1 MQINVSIGQNHR
13 FELREALLIY
23 GNRQTSFVTRHQ
35 VAASEKGPPT
45 LGPAQPLTIAFIE
58 SLVRSLSGPSAAEVL
73 PENILAKGDQMIA
86 WWTPARRRQMF
97 YENSEDK
104 AVHLN
109 GKTFPQPP
117 LVWRVSRGNLNIR
130 ALSENKRPDAKAKL
144 ALAPFWNL
152 SDDGRVCTGS
162 MRRPDGASVATIS
175 KWETGF
181 YESAFTHANIGRLT
195 RHSGGFE
202 GLWSELADKRK
213 PFPGETLIVLPQT
226 LAQFVRGERS

>member
-1 MQINVSIGQNHR
+1 MQIHVSIGQNHR
-13 FELREALLIY
+13 FELREALLVY
-23 GNRQTSFVTRHQ
+23 GDRQTSFVTRHQ
-35 VAASEKGPPT
+35 VAASENGPPT
-45 LGPAQPLTIAFIE
+45 LGPAQPLTVAFIE
-58 SLVRSLSGPSAAEVL
+58 SLVRSLSGSSAAEVL

-86 WWTPARRRQMF
+86 WWTPAQLRQMF

-104 AVHLN
+104 ATHLN
-109 GKTFPQPP
+109 GRIFPQPP
-117 LVWRVSRGNLNIR
+117 LVWRVSRGNLTIR
-130 ALSENKRPDAKAKL
+130 ALSENKRPDAKTKMAI
-144 ALAPFWNL
+144 APFWNL

-162 MRRPDGASVATIS
+162 MRRPYGAAVATIP

-181 YESAFTHANIGRLT
+181 SESAFTHANVGRLT

>member
-1 MQINVSIGQNHR
+1 MQIHVSIGQNHR
-13 FELREALLIY
+13 FELREALLVY
-23 GNRQTSFVTRHQ
+23 GDRQTSFVTRHQ
-35 VAASEKGPPT
+35 VAASEKGSPT
-45 LGPAQPLTIAFIE
+45 LGPAQPLTVAFIE
-58 SLVRSLSGPSAAEVL
+58 SLVRSLSGSSAAEVL

-86 WWTPARRRQMF
+86 WWTPGQRRQMF

-104 AVHLN
+104 AAHLN
-109 GKTFPQPP
+109 GGTFPQPP
-117 LVWRVSRGNLNIR
+117 LVWHVSRGNLTIR
-130 ALSENKRPDAKAKL
+130 ALSQSKRPDAKTKL
-144 ALAPFWNL
+144 AVAPFWNL

-162 MRRPDGASVATIS
+162 MRRPDGAAVATIP

-181 YESAFTHANIGRLT
+181 YESAFTHANVGRLT

-202 GLWSELADKRK
+202 GLWSELAGKRK